1 MTEKKMLRARSAEDH
16 LHEIAMQMD
25 DGRVQRTQD
34 VDAVAY
40 ATMGAV
46 EMISQ
51 YDTNCMFP
59 HRPALAFTGE
69 VQALTG
75 DIAEGVSAVAFSA
88 GSGIPVRFVYDFSA
102 AELAELGQKGLFEP
116 GFDMPDLFLNTT
128 FELPVKCTVDVIEA
142 EVEGGAPVVFCDIQQ
157 KQAIPANAAT
167 SGYVLAD
174 YFDNAIPVPEKE
186 SVLTREPVHIEE
198 MQISDISD
206 ELEDGAMKVVEE
218 VQQKVDEIN
227 ADPVEPLYAPHVTE
241 AEEKADAIFAKVL
254 SGVSSTEVEA
264 VAEMAEVSEPVK
276 IDLEA
281 RADAEAP
288 DDVENLADEDEPDY
302 I

>member
-40 ATMGAV
+40 VTMGAV

-157 KQAIPANAAT
+157 KQAIFANAAT

-174 YFDNAIPVPEKE
+174 YFDNAISVPEKK
-186 SVLTREPVHIEE
+186 SVLTREPVHIED

-227 ADPVEPLYAPHVTE
+227 AEPVEPLYEPHVTE

-264 VAEMAEVSEPVK
+264 VAEMAEVSEPVE

-281 RADAEAP
+281 REDADAP
-288 DDVENLADEDEPDY
+288 DGVENLADEDEPDY